1 MQTEGHDKL
10 RNNAK
15 MFRGSVSGFNKE
27 DVNKYIIEMNT
38 EFSAKEEEYKAE
50 IESLK
55 SKLAISAEKLNEA
68 VTALDSVSELEARCR
83 CAEDELE
90 HEKKLRGVADEM
102 LAVESERT
110 MVLEAELEGAKARIA
125 SLENELAARP
135 ITVEAPDKEEEIKLI
150 DENGESDCDKVKLY
164 DELRG
169 NIGDILLKA
178 NKNADDI
185 VKEAERKAAVIENT
199 SRERAEAAKRRLTV
213 VTGRTVASLKKNAI
227 HNADSC
233 VREFRS
239 YSEDISATTRAMNAS
254 LEKKY
259 LTLTAKMEA
268 LGNELEEG
276 IKSTLRDFDKSCSGI
291 KSTVLVDND
300 K

>member
-1 MQTEGHDKL
+1 M

-125 SLENELAARP
+125 SLENELASRP
-135 ITVEAPDKEEEIKLI
+135 ITVEAPDKEEEIKSI
-150 DENGESDCDKVKLY
+150 DENGECDCDKVKLY
-164 DELRG
+164 DELRD

-185 VKEAERKAAVIENT
+185 IKDAERKAASVESA
-199 SRERAEAAKRRLTV
+199 SRERSEAAKRRLTV
-213 VTGRTVASLKKNAI
+213 ITGRTVASLKKNAI
-227 HNADSC
+227 MNADSC
-233 VREFRS
+233 VREFRA
-239 YSEDISATTRAMNAS
+239 YSDDISASTRAMCSN

-259 LTLTAKMEA
+259 LALSARMEA

-291 KSTVLVDND
+291 KASVTTEADR
-300 K
+300 